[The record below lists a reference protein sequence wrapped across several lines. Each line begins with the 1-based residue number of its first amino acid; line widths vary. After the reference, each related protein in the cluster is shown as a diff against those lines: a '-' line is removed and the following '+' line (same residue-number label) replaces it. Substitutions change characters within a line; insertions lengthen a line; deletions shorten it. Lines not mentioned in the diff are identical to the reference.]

1 MQIYEELLNLK
12 KKGENGILITVVEKD
27 GFGPAT
33 PGIKMLVT
41 KNKRIGTV
49 GGGSLEEFAYKKALD
64 LLKNKKNELHKYALN
79 EENKVIENTGM
90 VCGGNVTL
98 FYEYIGSGEKLY
110 IFGAGHVG
118 KALTYHINP
127 LNYFVTVIDERDGI
141 FNDFPNINKTIN
153 STVSDFFKN
162 NIIEDN
168 SYIVIS
174 TPSHAHDYE
183 VLKNVYLNSKPKYIG
198 MLASDTKANLM
209 VKKLKDEVSNADLS
223 ILHTPVG
230 LDIGGPTPHEIAI
243 SIISEIQSIKYQKKQ
258 IKKMRKIW

>member
-12 KKGENGILITVVEKD
+12 KNGEDGILITVVEKE

-49 GGGSLEEFAYKKALD
+49 GGGSLEEFAYQKALN
-64 LLKNKKNELHKYALN
+64 LLKTKQNTLERYALN
-79 EENKVIENTGM
+79 EENKVIEASM
-90 VCGGNVTL
+90 VCGGNVSL

-118 KALTYHINP
+118 KALSYH
-127 LNYFVTVIDERDGI
+127 LSFLKYFVTVIDERNGI
-141 FNDFPNINKTIN
+141 FTDFPNINKTIS
-153 STVSDFFKN
+153 STVSNFFKN
-162 NIIEDN
+162 NTIEDE
-168 SYIVIS
+168 SYIIIS

-183 VLKNVYLNSKPKYIG
+183 VLKNTYLSSKPKYIG
-198 MLASDTKANLM
+198 MLASKTKANLM
-209 VKKLKDEVSNADLS
+209 VKNLKEEVPNADLS

-243 SIISEIQSIKYQKKQ
+243 SIISELQTIKYKKNE
-258 IKKMRKIW
+258 IKKMRKVW